1 MAKELDKLIWLSLSG
16 YFKPP
21 ESFWFLIFYF
31 IYFFNLIDWAIFFFT
46 GTIIFAPWT
55 LYSVSYLHN
64 YMSVTLSPPSSV
76 SDIELI
82 MVLPCFWCSSAA
94 ICSLWHEES
103 VVLIAVTEQNCSHF
117 LLFSLKLQKS
127 ETSEILSDILVPFMI
142 TFLIILVNGMSFEV
156 CPWNLILL

>member
-1 MAKELDKLIWLSLSG
+1 MSYL
-16 YFKPP
+16 
-21 ESFWFLIFYF
+21 FL
-31 IYFFNLIDWAIFFFT
+31 T

-64 YMSVTLSPPSSV
+64 YMSFTLSPPSSL

-82 MVLPCFWCSSAA
+82 MVLPCFWCSSAG

-127 ETSEILSDILVPFMI
+127 ETSEILSDVLVPFMI
-142 TFLIILVNGMSFEV
+142 TFLIILINGMSFEV
-156 CPWNLILL
+156 CPWNLILLWICWLSAVYHYIYAHFLQVLLIHFNLF